1 LPEDLWQHIV
11 CKVVHKL
18 IGGLKSLAAPTTP
31 RYDNPAATQRN
42 RYAIANER
50 IEAVF
55 HELRF
60 CRLQDL
66 RLNCFV
72 HFVRVAFSYTL
83 IAILPMKRTQ
93 KIFLALAA
101 AAIILAILVFLA
113 TVASDPLVAF
123 RD

>member
-1 LPEDLWQHIV
+1 MVGKHIV
-11 CKVVHKL
+11 RQVVHEL
-18 IGGLKSLAAPTTP
+18 IDCLKPLAARSTACHH
-31 RYDNPAATQRN
+31 NSAATQRN
-42 RYAIANER
+42 RYAIAYER

-55 HELRF
+55 YELGF

-66 RLNCFV
+66 RLNCIV